1 MVSSFLVCQVYMIT
15 ESYHVVCDGKEVDTV
30 LKRHR
35 FLLVAE
41 DVCKH
46 IVSYVYEQ

>member
-1 MVSSFLVCQVYMIT
+1 MSSLLVCQVYMII
-15 ESYHVVCDGKEVDTV
+15 ESYHVVCDGKKVDTV

-41 DVCKH
+41 DVRKH
-46 IVSYVYEQ
+46 IASYVYEQ